1 MICCNA
7 PNVLN
12 IKQCK
17 LPYTKL
23 KVQHDQDIGKCQIDS
38 DFIAVLFHDV
48 CMREK
53 CPHVVV
59 E

>member
-12 IKQCK
+12 NVNYRTMNK
-17 LPYTKL
+17 